1 MHFFSLDMTKRILIM
16 KHRYINLSIS
26 FTIAIVVF
34 VISPATIA
42 ETQLYMLDS
51 SANNSLFSDQDI
63 ISVHHRRYR
72 RHNHR
77 RYSRFGHRRRY
88 HRHSHYK
95 KQIRHNNRKNKY
107 NHKYGK

>member
-1 MHFFSLDMTKRILIM
+1 M

-26 FTIAIVVF
+26 FIIAIMVF

-42 ETQLYMLDS
+42 DTQLYMLDS

-72 RHNHR
+72 RHYHR
-77 RYSRFGHRRRY
+77 RYTRFGHRRRY
-88 HRHSHYK
+88 HRHPHYK
-95 KQIRHNNRKNKY
+95 KQIRHNHRKNH
-107 NHKYGK
+107 NNNITGK